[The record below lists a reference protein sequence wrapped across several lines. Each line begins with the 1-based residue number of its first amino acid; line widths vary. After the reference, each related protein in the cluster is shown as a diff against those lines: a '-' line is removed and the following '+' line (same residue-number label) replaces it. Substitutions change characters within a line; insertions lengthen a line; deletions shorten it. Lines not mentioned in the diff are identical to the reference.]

1 MRRTLI
7 VRTADDIRPL
17 RSCWEALCRER
28 PATIFQ
34 SFAWNWTAARVF
46 SGREEPLVIFSESDS
61 GAALVPAAIPVSRSH
76 LQLMGEA
83 LFDYRDVLVA
93 GDAIPL
99 HTAWQEAAR
108 TNLPL
113 LAWGMHDFED
123 TRWSGFH
130 LQPFYGA
137 PRVSP
142 REISPTEFASRH
154 NRLARSLRRLSR
166 FGVSL
171 RQYTGAES
179 ALVRS
184 IYEAKAAQRGD
195 NSESSF
201 SDPLRVR
208 FMVEI
213 AALCGSACEIFTLQ
227 SAGSLVAALVTFR
240 DAGVRRFYT
249 VYFDAAWAKHSPGIA
264 LVYHAT
270 CQSLE
275 QGLECDYMT
284 GEHSYKLRLATG
296 VTRLYWTRAEPHLLS
311 NLSQPASQVAA

>member
-1 MRRTLI
+1 MHRTLI

-17 RSCWEALCRER
+17 RPCWEALYRQR

-46 SGREEPLVIFSESDS
+46 SGREEPLVILCESDS
-61 GAALVPAAIPVSRSH
+61 GAALVPAAIPVCHSH

-93 GDAIPL
+93 GDTIAL

-113 LAWGMHDFED
+113 LAWGMRDFED
-123 TRWSGFH
+123 TRWSGFR

-142 REISPTEFASRH
+142 REISPAEFASQH

-166 FGVSL
+166 SGVSL
-171 RQYTGAES
+171 RHYTGTES

-184 IYEAKAAQRGD
+184 VYEAKAAQPGEHGA
-195 NSESSF
+195 NSF
-201 SDPLRVR
+201 SDPLRVC

-213 AALCGSACEIFTLQ
+213 ASVCGSACEIFTLE
-227 SAGSLVAALVTFR
+227 SAGCLVAALVTFR
-240 DAGVRRFYT
+240 DGGVRRFYT
-249 VYFDAAWAKHSPGIA
+249 VYFDAAWANHSPGIA
-264 LVYHAT
+264 LVYQVT

-296 VTRLYWTRAEPHLLS
+296 VTRLYWTQAEPVLLA
-311 NLSQPASQVAA
+311 NLIQPTSQLAA